1 MAQVVYVGGEQF
13 KIRNIFAVWLG
24 LPLITLG
31 VYAYVWYYKINN
43 EARRYLN
50 DPTISPVLSL
60 LAILIGWIL
69 IVPPFISV
77 YRTAGRVRR
86 MQQQAGVPNLI
97 TPWIALALLF
107 VFNLDRLYIQNELN
121 RVWERHA
128 MLAGNQPLGAVP
140 YPAPPPHAA
149 LPPAAPSQ

>member
-1 MAQVVYVGGEQF
+1 MAQVVTVGGQQF
-13 KIRNIFAVWLG
+13 KIRNIFAVWIG
-24 LPLITLG
+24 LPIITLG

-50 DPTISPVLSL
+50 DDSIKPVLSL
-60 LAILIGWIL
+60 LAILVGWVL

-86 MQQQAGVPNLI
+86 MQQQAGLTNQI

-107 VFNLDRLYIQNELN
+107 VLNLDRLYIQSELN
-121 RVWERHA
+121 RLWERYSVPA
-128 MLAGNQPLGAVP
+128 AGYPL
-140 YPAPPPHAA
+140 PPPH
-149 LPPAAPSQ
+149 PPAT